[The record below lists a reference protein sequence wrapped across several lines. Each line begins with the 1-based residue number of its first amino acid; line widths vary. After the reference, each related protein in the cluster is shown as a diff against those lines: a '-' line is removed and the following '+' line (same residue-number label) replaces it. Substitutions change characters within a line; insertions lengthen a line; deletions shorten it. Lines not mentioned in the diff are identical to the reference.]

1 MAGELT
7 QALRGI
13 LRDAADP
20 IAHQFRQY
28 ISHLATDIYR
38 QVSNE
43 NVRVQWASE
52 YEVQL
57 VDHQGGAERIRVFK
71 QLSGGEQM
79 TAALAIRLA
88 MMRLFSR
95 VGVGFFDEPTSN
107 LDGERRQ
114 SLALAIQSAT
124 EGFEQLFVISH
135 DDTFDSVTENVIALQ
150 KDQGVGTIVN

>member
-1 MAGELT
+1 MK
-7 QALRGI
+7 
-13 LRDAADP
+13 
-20 IAHQFRQY
+20 
-28 ISHLATDIYR
+28 
-38 QVSNE
+38 
-43 NVRVQWASE
+43 VQWAGE

-57 VDHQGGAERIRVFK
+57 VDHQGGTERERVFK

-114 SLALAIQSAT
+114 SLALAIQNAT

-150 KDQGVGTIVN
+150 KDQGAGTRVN